1 MRGISFEIPNAY
13 GKYLLELLDG
23 LHIKEWTWKIG
34 AGESYVIERDTLEK
48 PLIPN
53 KPLFSTAC
61 LLDGEELHRNIS
73 MDDYYL
79 IFVDLKA
86 FSKTSYVRD
95 IATYQEF
102 VASDCQFVLLIVDCS
117 FVTIYA
123 KDQNTIQH
131 LFLKATANGYENT
144 EYITD
149 ENDGR
154 TTLIAF

>member
-23 LHIKEWTWKIG
+23 LDITEWTWKIG
-34 AGESYVIERDTLEK
+34 DGESYVIQKDALGE
-48 PLIPN
+48 
-53 KPLFSTAC
+53 PLFSNDC
-61 LLDGEELHRNIS
+61 LLDGDELGRIIS

-86 FSKTSYVRD
+86 FSKTSSVRD
-95 IATYQEF
+95 ITTYQEF
-102 VASDCQFVLLIVDCS
+102 MESDCQFVILIVDCS
-117 FVTIYA
+117 YVTIYA
-123 KDQNTIQH
+123 KDQHTVQH
-131 LFLKATANGYENT
+131 LFLKAIANGYENT

-149 ENDGR
+149 ENDER

>member
-23 LHIKEWTWKIG
+23 INIKEWTWKIG
-34 AGESYVIERDTLEK
+34 SGESYVIQRDTLGK
-48 PLIPN
+48 PLFPTQ
-53 KPLFSTAC
+53 PLFSTTC
-61 LLDGEELHRNIS
+61 LLAGDELHKNIS
-73 MDDYYL
+73 VDDYYL

-86 FSKTSYVRD
+86 FSKTSNVRD
-95 IATYQEF
+95 ITTYQEF
-102 VASDCQFVLLIVDCS
+102 IESDCQFVLLIVDCS
-117 FVTIYA
+117 YVTIYA

-131 LFLKATANGYENT
+131 LFLKAKANGYENT

-149 ENDGR
+149 ANDGR